1 VLPPIEVGQEWDVA
15 KVGVKEGETKP
26 PPRYSESALLGA
38 METAGKLVED
48 EELRQQMKDSGLGTP
63 ATRAATIERLIR
75 VGYIE
80 REKKALVPTEKGKSL
95 IELLGE
101 SQLSSPELTARW
113 EERLAKMEKGVERRP
128 DFMADINGFTTQ
140 LVEEVRGM
148 EEERLTAPSRSRES
162 LGACPKCGAPVVET
176 KKAYGC
182 SAWKKTGC
190 DFAIWKQVSGKR
202 LSEGQVKQLLTR
214 RRTGQMKGFKSKAG
228 KSYAASLKLDGEH
241 KVRLDFENSR
251 K

>member
-1 VLPPIEVGQEWDVA
+1 
-15 KVGVKEGETKP
+15 
-26 PPRYSESALLGA
+26 
-38 METAGKLVED
+38 
-48 EELRQQMKDSGLGTP
+48 
-63 ATRAATIERLIR
+63 
-75 VGYIE
+75 
-80 REKKALVPTEKGKSL
+80 
-95 IELLGE
+95 
-101 SQLSSPELTARW
+101 
-113 EERLAKMEKGVERRP
+113 MEKGVERRP

-228 KSYAASLKLDGEH
+228 KPYAAALKLDDEH